1 MRLKIVSYT
10 VLVLFLGTAGFG
22 AVYYVQSLHQ
32 KAVIAE
38 LARTVAGTRR
48 DLETAMSSLDE
59 VERSVEASDAIIGSL
74 NEALGRITQSDWAI
88 TERITMLERNNVQ
101 IRSLLSTRLPD
112 NGCLLDNTCRYTGVP
127 AYESER
133 SAVDPVQPAAPGP
146 ERVRP

>member
-74 NEALGRITQSDWAI
+74 NEALGRITQSDWVI
-88 TERITMLERNNVQ
+88 TERVAMLERNNVQ
-101 IRSLLSTRLPD
+101 IRDLLSTRLPD
-112 NGCLLDNTCRYTGVP
+112 NGCLLDNTCRDARTPVRP
-127 AYESER
+127 AEPSVAGTVR
-133 SAVDPVQPAAPGP
+133 AAAPGP
-146 ERVRP
+146 E